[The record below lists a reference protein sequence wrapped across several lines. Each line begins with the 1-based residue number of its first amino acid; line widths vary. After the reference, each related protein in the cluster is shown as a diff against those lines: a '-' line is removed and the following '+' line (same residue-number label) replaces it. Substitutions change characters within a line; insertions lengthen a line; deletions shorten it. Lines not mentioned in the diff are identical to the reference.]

1 MTRSNWAIDNWQLAI
16 KNKQKEY
23 LFFYKPLFAIILHCQ
38 LSFANCLL
46 KHMPTDFLYII
57 DILGTFAFAVAGA
70 FSAMEKKLDPFGVL
84 VLSFVTAIGGGTLRD
99 ILIGNLPVGWLRN
112 ETATIVIFISAIAA
126 MFFSRYLKQFTTT
139 LFIFD
144 AVGLG
149 LFTIIGLEIGLEK
162 NFSTG
167 ICIAIGTI
175 TACFGG
181 VTRDVLLNNVPLLFR
196 KEIYAMAC
204 IAGGLLYFVLKWM
217 QVDPDLS
224 RIICIIAI
232 FTIRVL
238 AFRFKLSLPVFYSE
252 KK

>member
-1 MTRSNWAIDNWQLAI
+1 
-16 KNKQKEY
+16 
-23 LFFYKPLFAIILHCQ
+23 
-38 LSFANCLL
+38 
-46 KHMPTDFLYII
+46 MPTNFLYII

-84 VLSFVTAIGGGTLRD
+84 VLAFVTAIGGGTLRD
-99 ILIGNLPVGWLRN
+99 ILLGNLPVGWLRN
-112 ETATIVIFISAIAA
+112 ETATIVIFVSAIAA
-126 MFFSRYLKQFTTT
+126 MFFSRYLRQFTTT
-139 LFIFD
+139 LFLFD
-144 AVGLG
+144 ALGLG

-162 NFSTG
+162 DFSMG

-204 IAGGLLYFVLKWM
+204 IAGGLLYFLLKWLR
-217 QVDPDLS
+217 VDPDLS

-232 FTIRVL
+232 FIIRVL

-252 KK
+252 KDKVVK